1 MADYTE
7 ADVKRILE
15 EIRQEYEEARR
26 REEAGE
32 SLEAGES
39 HEAGEDYEEY
49 EDCEDFGYDGIWDE
63 DCGECDEDDEP
74 VLVDVESR
82 EARRIAAKGTLDEL
96 IAWARG
102 GR

>member
-7 ADVKRILE
+7 ADVTRILE

-26 REEAGE
+26 RE
-32 SLEAGES
+32 
-39 HEAGEDYEEY
+39 EAGEDYEEY

-63 DCGECDEDDEP
+63 DCGECDKDDEP

-82 EARRIAAKGTLDEL
+82 ETRRIAAKGTLDEL

-102 GR
+102 GH